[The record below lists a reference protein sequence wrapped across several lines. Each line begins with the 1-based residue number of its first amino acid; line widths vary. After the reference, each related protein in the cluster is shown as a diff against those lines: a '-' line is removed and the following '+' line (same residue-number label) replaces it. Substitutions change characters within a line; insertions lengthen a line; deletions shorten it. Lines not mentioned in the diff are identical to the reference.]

1 MRRLVLRIIGF
12 VLFGAGLVVFALPLP
27 FGFLMIAIGLVL
39 VVANSD
45 WAAGQVR
52 RARIR
57 SPRVH
62 RSLRQAGRRMP
73 RRFYRILAAT
83 DPRRAQKQIGL

>member
-1 MRRLVLRIIGF
+1 MRRLVLRIVGF
-12 VLFGAGLVVFALPLP
+12 AFFGAGMVIFALPLP
-27 FGFLMIAIGLVL
+27 FGLLMMAIGLVL
-39 VVANSD
+39 VVANSA

-57 SPRVH
+57 SPRFH
-62 RSLRQAGRRMP
+62 RSLRRAGRRMP
-73 RRFYRILAAT
+73 RRFYRVLAAT